1 MNIQTRKL
9 SLIEDFLRI
18 TDAKL
23 ISRIEEMLRAEKA
36 KAYEKSLK
44 PMSTKDL
51 YAMVDESIKDV
62 KEGKLSSQE
71 EFKKKIKL
79 WK

>member
-23 ISRIEEMLRAEKA
+23 ISKIEEMLRAEKA

-44 PMSTKDL
+44 PMSTKDF